1 MAVTTTTHL
10 NFRGDARAALEFY
23 QQVFGG
29 TISLVTY
36 QDAQTAQN
44 PAAADEI
51 MWGEV
56 RAENGFHI
64 MAYDVPEWLG
74 WNPGENPVYV
84 SVRGDDQA
92 EISGLWQGL
101 AAGATVVQDLAP
113 AGWSPLYGMLRDRFG
128 VVWVLDVAVAWT
140 AE

>member
-10 NFRGDARAALEFY
+10 NFRGNARAALEFY

-29 TISLVTY
+29 TIALVTY
-36 QDAQTAQN
+36 QDAQAAQDPATAH
-44 PAAADEI
+44 EI

-64 MAYDVPEWLG
+64 MAYDVPEGLG

-84 SVRGDDQA
+84 SVRGDEPA
-92 EISGLWQGL
+92 EITGIWQGL
-101 AAGATVVQDLAP
+101 AADATIVHDLAP
-113 AGWSPLYGMLRDRFG
+113 AAWSPLYGMLRDRFG
-128 VVWVLDVAVAWT
+128 VVWVLDVAVAWG
-140 AE
+140 AD